1 MGRERGRIPVV
12 SQFETSTEVNV
23 VVTDFVNVWDG
34 FREILEDQ
42 EEHEEWVLKY
52 GEFWFGLEVVFLLIK
67 QLSTVVVAISCM
79 KQLWWFM
86 LEFLNEM

>member
-52 GEFWFGLEVVFLLIK
+52 GEFWFGLEVVF
-67 QLSTVVVAISCM
+67 C
-79 KQLWWFM
+79 
-86 LEFLNEM
+86 